1 MLITPKYLSLHK
13 KIVMTLAER
22 IDQSETRICTTVF
35 PFLTNHHETL
45 FGGKAMAIMDEVAF
59 MAGTRFCRKRLV
71 TVSSD
76 KINFEKAIP
85 SGSIIE
91 AIARVD
97 SIGRTSLKVKVEIY
111 VEDMYVEGRE
121 LAIQGMFSLVAL
133 GEDKKPIPVLQDIE
147 IDAVAV

>member
-1 MLITPKYLSLHK
+1 
-13 KIVMTLAER
+13 MTLAEK
-22 IDQSETRICTTVF
+22 IEQSETRVCTTVF
-35 PFLTNHHETL
+35 PFLTNHHDTL

-59 MAGTRFCRKRLV
+59 MAATRFCRKQLV

-91 AIARVD
+91 AIARVE

-111 VEDMYVEGRE
+111 IEHMYEEGRE

-133 GEDKKPIPVLQDIE
+133 DDNKKPVPVLEGLDLE
-147 IDAVAV
+147 D

>member
-1 MLITPKYLSLHK
+1 
-13 KIVMTLAER
+13 MTLAER
-22 IDQSETRICTTVF
+22 IEQSETRVFTTVF
-35 PFLTNHHETL
+35 PFLTNHHDTL

-59 MAGTRFCRKRLV
+59 MAATRFCRKRMV

-91 AIARVD
+91 AVARVENV
-97 SIGRTSLKVKVEIY
+97 GRTSLKVKVEIY
-111 VEDMYVEGRE
+111 IEDMYSEGRE

-133 GEDKKPIPVLQDIE
+133 DDEKKPIPILEGLD
-147 IDAVAV
+147 